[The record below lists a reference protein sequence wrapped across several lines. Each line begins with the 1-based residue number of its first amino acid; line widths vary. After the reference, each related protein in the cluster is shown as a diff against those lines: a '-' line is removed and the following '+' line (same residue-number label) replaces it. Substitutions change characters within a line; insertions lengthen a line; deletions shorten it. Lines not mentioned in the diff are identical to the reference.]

1 MKTLLI
7 ATTAIALMSTSVM
20 AEKAQKEDFY
30 SSIWCSAN
38 NGREEVKTSM
48 GTRADCVLD
57 DYAVEVDFDTKWAEG
72 LGQALHYSVEFER
85 PAAVLLILKN
95 HNGKD
100 RSKYVDRLQSTIDGA
115 GLDVTVFTI
124 ESKDYELRD

>member
-1 MKTLLI
+1 MIKTALTALSI
-7 ATTAIALMSTSVM
+7 VLTATSAFAQ
-20 AEKAQKEDFY
+20 KAQKEDFY
-30 SSIWCSAN
+30 TNAWC
-38 NGREEVKTSM
+38 GTLGGEEEVRTSM
-48 GTRADCVLD
+48 GTRVDCLLD

-72 LGQALHYSVEFER
+72 LGQALHYSVMMDR

-100 RSKYVDRLQSTIDGA
+100 RSKYVERLQSTIDGA
-115 GLDVTVFTI
+115 NLNVTVFTI